1 MAAGVRPRNRN
12 RRRTNPFS
20 CTVADARKLVA
31 AAYAARLPINI
42 ILIAMRN
49 FKGVIY
55 AIVSSA
61 TFGLIPLFS
70 IPLLDAGMAS
80 PTILFYR
87 MILSAAMMGAVG
99 LVVRSNFRIS
109 RRDFGVLAGLSLMYA
124 ATSLGLLRSYD
135 YIPSGVAT
143 TVNFLYPLVVTIVM
157 TLFFRERSSIWIII
171 AVFISLVGVAL
182 LAWGDAGDHDPARGL
197 AFAGSTVITYA
208 VYIIGV
214 MKSRAARLDPL
225 AVTFY
230 VLTFSAVIFLA
241 YALSTSGI
249 GVVHRW
255 PVWRDL
261 LLLAL
266 LPTVL
271 SNLTLVLAI
280 KHIGSTMTSILG
292 SMEPLTAVLVGVV
305 HFGERFNLD
314 AAAGLI
320 LVVTAVIIVI
330 LQTNHTPP
338 PPPADI
344 PTQPQE

>member
-1 MAAGVRPRNRN
+1 
-12 RRRTNPFS
+12 
-20 CTVADARKLVA
+20 
-31 AAYAARLPINI
+31 
-42 ILIAMRN
+42 MRN
-49 FKGVIY
+49 FKGIIY

-70 IPLLDAGMAS
+70 IPLMQAGMAS

-87 MILSAAMMGAVG
+87 MLIAALMMGAVT
-99 LVVRSNFRIS
+99 LVTRRNLRIS
-109 RRDFGVLAGLSLMYA
+109 SRDAAVLILLAVMYA
-124 ATSLGLLRSYD
+124 ATSLGLLRSYE

-157 TLFFRERSSIWIII
+157 TLFFRERSSVWIVV

-182 LAWGDAGDHDPARGL
+182 LAWGDTGPSDPSRGL
-197 AFAGSTVITYA
+197 AFAGATVVTYA

-214 MKSRAARLDPL
+214 MKSRAARLDSL
-225 AVTFY
+225 VVAFY
-230 VLTFSAVIFLA
+230 VLTFSAAMFLA
-241 YALSTSGI
+241 YALATSGV
-249 GVVHRW
+249 GVVHNW
-255 PVWRDL
+255 SNWRNL

-271 SNLTLVLAI
+271 SNFTLVRAI
-280 KHIGSTMTSILG
+280 QRIGPTMTSILG

-305 HFGERFNLD
+305 HFGEEFDLD

-320 LVVTAVIIVI
+320 LVITAVIIVI
-330 LQTNHTPP
+330 LQTNQAPP
-338 PPPADI
+338 SPPADI

>member
-1 MAAGVRPRNRN
+1 MA
-12 RRRTNPFS
+12 
-20 CTVADARKLVA
+20 
-31 AAYAARLPINI
+31 
-42 ILIAMRN
+42 
-49 FKGVIY
+49 
-55 AIVSSA
+55 
-61 TFGLIPLFS
+61 
-70 IPLLDAGMAS
+70 LL
-80 PTILFYR
+80 LKR
-87 MILSAAMMGAVG
+87 
-99 LVVRSNFRIS
+99 NFRIS

-157 TLFFRERSSIWIII
+157 TLFFRERSSVWIVI

-182 LAWGDAGDHDPARGL
+182 LAWGDAGNNDPGRGL
-197 AFAGSTVITYA
+197 IYAGTTVFTYA

-214 MKSRAARLDPL
+214 MKSRAGRLDPL
-225 AVTFY
+225 IVAFY
-230 VLTFSAVIFLA
+230 VLTFSAAVFLV

-249 GVVHRW
+249 AVVHTW
-255 PVWRDL
+255 HIWRNL

-305 HFGERFNLD
+305 HFGEGFDLD
-314 AAAGLI
+314 SAAGLI

-330 LQTNHTPP
+330 LQTNHTPQT
-338 PPPADI
+338 PPANI
-344 PTQPQE
+344 PPTQPQE